1 MRLIPQIAEKL
12 VSLAKENFG
21 EDCKLYLFGSRVD
34 DSKKGGDIDLLLESK
49 DEVSSEQKIMFLAN
63 VQRNITERKVD
74 LLIADKNRKDLEIV
88 RIAKETGIELC

>member
-1 MRLIPQIAEKL
+1 LRLIPQIAEKL